1 MARRKNV
8 KRIDPRY
15 FMDEK
20 MERLDEATDPSD
32 QPAGGADSIA
42 QKKAKCKGKWME
54 HGMKGYDGSRGH
66 YGYCEEKKIDENQ
79 ESELSPGTR
88 VRKRKSAADVVAP
101 EGRIIG
107 SPEQRGDELIYKVR
121 WTKHAQGQ
129 PARVPASVLEP
140 M

>member
-1 MARRKNV
+1 MARRKNT
-8 KRIDPRY
+8 KFIDPRY

-20 MERLDEATDPSD
+20 MERLDESAGDRFGHPDYPSGYGSTYGM
-32 QPAGGADSIA
+32 GGADYAGPPS
-42 QKKAKCKGKWME
+42 Q
-54 HGMKGYDGSRGH
+54 
-66 YGYCEEKKIDENQ
+66 
-79 ESELSPGTR
+79 SELTPGTK

-129 PARVPASVLEP
+129 PARVPASALEP
-140 M
+140 IE